1 MRKDTSG
8 SRVFE
13 RSTADSWGVSV
24 LVSSEVLDQLYL
36 ELFPFFQYPIPGLID
51 QLSPTAEAKLKQ
63 EDVSVT

>member
-1 MRKDTSG
+1 MQKDTSG
-8 SRVFE
+8 SRVSE

-36 ELFPFFQYPIPGLID
+36 ELFSFLQYPIPGLID
-51 QLSPTAEAKLKQ
+51 QLSPTAEAKLRQ